1 MRFFRRRQGE
11 IFLTLCAMIWGSSLI
26 PQKMGSLYLGPFSFG
41 AARFLLGAVVF
52 FPISLLLGRR
62 EHGVTPC
69 RPGILALGGSLC
81 GIALF
86 LGAFFQQRGLAATT
100 VGKAGFITAMYIVL
114 IPVFGLFLHRKT
126 APIIWA
132 GISLAAVGLYFLCIS
147 ETFAFSQGDFYVLI
161 GAIFWAIQIML
172 VDSLANKVN
181 SLHLVLIEFIV
192 AGVLSAV
199 AAAVWESP
207 APQAFAAS
215 LFPIL
220 YSGIM
225 VVGVAYTLQALGQK
239 TVNPSVAGLIFS
251 TESVFGVLSGALV
264 LHEVMNA
271 RELFG
276 CILMFCALIVTQLKL
291 PSFKAVQQAIQK

>member
-1 MRFFRRRQGE
+1 MRFFRQRQGE
-11 IFLTLCAMIWGSSLI
+11 VFLTLCAFIWGSSLI
-26 PQKMGSLYLGPFSFG
+26 PQKMGSLYLGAFSFG
-41 AARFLLGAVVF
+41 AARFLLGAIVF

-62 EHGVTPC
+62 NREDAPR
-69 RPGILALGGSLC
+69 RPILLAAGGTLC

-86 LGAFFQQRGLAATT
+86 LGAYFQQLGLAGTT

-114 IPVFGLFLHRKT
+114 IPVFGLFLHRKI
-126 APIIWA
+126 APVVWA
-132 GISLAAVGLYFLCIS
+132 GICLAAVGLYFLCIS
-147 ETFAFSQGDFYVLI
+147 ETFSLSQGDLYVLI
-161 GAIFWAIQIML
+161 GAVFWAIQIML
-172 VDSLANKVN
+172 VDSLANRAN
-181 SLHLVLIEFIV
+181 SLHLVLIEFTV
-192 AGVLSAV
+192 AGTLSAI

-207 APQAFAAS
+207 APEAFAAS

-251 TESVFGVLSGALV
+251 TESVFGVLSGAFV

-291 PSFKAVQQAIQK
+291 PSFKTVQQAFQK